1 MAEPSYYSEGTEQR
15 RLDTKLRISTK
26 ILGATQNGSGALVAN
41 NPRRSDTRRIIK
53 QKWLNAL
60 VGTAYNG

>member
-1 MAEPSYYSEGTEQR
+1 MEPSYYSEGTDPR
-15 RLDTKLRISTK
+15 RTDTKLRITTK
-26 ILGATQNGSGALVAN
+26 ILGRLQNAVGALVAN
-41 NPRRSDTRRIIK
+41 NPRRTDTRRIIK

>member
-1 MAEPSYYSEGTEQR
+1 MAEPIYFSEGVEPRST
-15 RLDTKLRISTK
+15 DTRLRITTK
-26 ILGATQNGSGALVAN
+26 ILGRLQNAVGALVAN
-41 NPRRSDTRRIIK
+41 NPRRTDTRRIIK